1 MTPAPHIL
9 LVGCGKMGSALARGW
24 IAAGHPPDLL
34 DIVSPSPPSVAGR
47 HWSVLPSVGR
57 YDALVVA
64 VKPQKVSE
72 ALTGAARL
80 CGTGTLVLSV
90 AAGTAIARL
99 AALTGGQAPVVRAMP
114 NTPSAIGCGIAAL
127 TAADSTPQPMRARA
141 ELLMRAVGETLWVDT
156 EDALDAVTAVSGSG
170 PAYVFHLIEALAQA
184 GVSAGLSADLAMRL
198 ARQTV
203 IGSARLAE
211 ASDRSAA
218 DLRADVTSPGGT
230 TAAGLAVL
238 MPELPELMRRTV
250 AAAQAR
256 AAQLRALA

>member
-47 HWSVLPSVGR
+47 HLPALPRDGR
-57 YDALVVA
+57 YDALVIA
-64 VKPQKVSE
+64 VKPQKIAE
-72 ALTGAARL
+72 ALAGAESL
-80 CGTGTLVLSV
+80 CHAGTLVLSV
-90 AAGTAIARL
+90 AAGTPIARL
-99 AALTGGQAPVVRAMP
+99 SGLTGGQAPVVRTMP
-114 NTPSAIGCGIAAL
+114 NTPSAIGCGITAL
-127 TAADSTPQPMRARA
+127 TTADTTPLAMCKLA
-141 ELLMRAVGETLWVDT
+141 EQLMRAVGETLWVDT
-156 EDALDAVTAVSGSG
+156 EDAMDVVTAVSGSG
-170 PAYVFHLIEALAQA
+170 PAYVFHMIEALALA
-184 GVSAGLSADLAMRL
+184 GAASGLSADLAMQL
-198 ARQTV
+198 ARKTV

-211 ASDRSAA
+211 AGTRSAA

-238 MPELPELMRRTV
+238 MPELPDLMRRTV

-256 AAQLRALA
+256 ATELRAMA